1 MARQLMPRQPSA
13 PVVWLPG
20 AQKAQARSKLVAVLV
35 ALTASP
41 RACLTAY
48 QPSAPVV
55 LMVVSVS
62 STKLWARRTR
72 RSPAGLTVPAPL
84 IAVP

>member
-1 MARQLMPRQPSA
+1 MAQLPSA
-13 PVVWLPG
+13 PVVWLLG
-20 AQKAQARSKLVAVLV
+20 AQVRSGLVAVLV

-41 RACLTAY
+41 LGCLTAY
-48 QPSAPVV
+48 QSSTPVV

-62 STKLWARRTR
+62 STELWARRTR

>member
-1 MARQLMPRQPSA
+1 MAQQPSV
-13 PVVWLPG
+13 PVLWLPG
-20 AQKAQARSKLVAVLV
+20 AQVRSGLVAVLV

-41 RACLTAY
+41 LACLTAH

-62 STKLWARRTR
+62 STKLWAPRRC
-72 RSPAGLTVPAPL
+72 RSPAGLTVSAPL

>member
-1 MARQLMPRQPSA
+1 MAQLPSA
-13 PVVWLPG
+13 PVVWLLG
-20 AQKAQARSKLVAVLV
+20 AQVRSGLVAVLV
-35 ALTASP
+35 APTASP
-41 RACLTAY
+41 LACLTAY

-62 STKLWARRTR
+62 STQLWARRTR
-72 RSPAGLTVPAPL
+72 RSSAGLTVPAPL

>member
-35 ALTASP
+35 AD
-41 RACLTAY
+41 
-48 QPSAPVV
+48 PV
-55 LMVVSVS
+55 
-62 STKLWARRTR
+62 
-72 RSPAGLTVPAPL
+72 P
-84 IAVP
+84 

>member
-1 MARQLMPRQPSA
+1 MAQQPSA
-13 PVVWLPG
+13 PVVWLLG
-20 AQKAQARSKLVAVLV
+20 AQVRWRLLAVLV

-55 LMVVSVS
+55 VVSVS

>member
-1 MARQLMPRQPSA
+1 MAQLPSA
-13 PVVWLPG
+13 PVVWLLG
-20 AQKAQARSKLVAVLV
+20 AQVRSGLVAVLV

-41 RACLTAY
+41 LGCLTAY
-48 QPSAPVV
+48 QSSTPVV

-72 RSPAGLTVPAPL
+72 WSLAELMVPQPPK
-84 IAVP
+84 AVP

>member
-1 MARQLMPRQPSA
+1 MAQLPSA
-13 PVVWLPG
+13 PVVWLLG
-20 AQKAQARSKLVAVLV
+20 AQVRSGLVAVLV
-35 ALTASP
+35 ALTALP
-41 RACLTAY
+41 LACLTAY

-55 LMVVSVS
+55 SVS
-62 STKLWARRTR
+62 STKLWAQRTR